1 MRLQHAAARE
11 SRAQPALLCCA
22 DLGSLRRTALQPAVD
37 RVTHV
42 QCRRAEL
49 GRRRTTHI
57 SACRNAWGGDLGT
70 AATWTTRC
78 QSKQLQVQAACNTEM
93 NDMQHTRWREIA
105 GRGRATHCDAWLAL
119 PAARRH
125 AGAINKPT
133 HSCSCCSTKKRSV
146 SNVSSECTRFNSANL
161 CRECEGVCARTVA
174 VCASVHAVQGG
185 RVLALQIDKSDKD
198 KLATTR
204 SGSHVP
210 SALQCAAECDALSC
224 ATELNAIDSDS
235 LSTVT
240 RSGRRPHRL
249 P

>member
-1 MRLQHAAARE
+1 M
-11 SRAQPALLCCA
+11 
-22 DLGSLRRTALQPAVD
+22 
-37 RVTHV
+37 
-42 QCRRAEL
+42 
-49 GRRRTTHI
+49 
-57 SACRNAWGGDLGT
+57 
-70 AATWTTRC
+70 
-78 QSKQLQVQAACNTEM
+78 
-93 NDMQHTRWREIA
+93 
-105 GRGRATHCDAWLAL
+105 
-119 PAARRH
+119 
-125 AGAINKPT
+125 
-133 HSCSCCSTKKRSV
+133 
-146 SNVSSECTRFNSANL
+146 SSECTRFNSANL

-240 RSGRRPHRL
+240 RSGWRPHRL